1 MPMSAAQVVRSHP
14 DGSALTVWVVPG
26 ARRTEVVGYH
36 GDALR
41 VRVAAAPQKG
51 MANKAAAELLGRFL
65 GAKVRLAAG
74 ATSRR
79 KRFVVVAVNTET
91 LIGRLESLVN

>member
-1 MPMSAAQVVRSHP
+1 MSAAQVVRNHP

-36 GDALR
+36 GDAVR
-41 VRVAAAPQKG
+41 VRVAAPPEKG
-51 MANKAAAELLGRFL
+51 MANKAVASLLGDVL
-65 GAKVRLAAG
+65 GAKVRLVSG

-79 KRFVVVAVNTET
+79 KRFVVVAVEPPI
-91 LIGRLESLVN
+91 LITQLESLLD